1 MSADN
6 TGPAVQSRERSE
18 TISLWIS
25 AVARAHRQHA
35 GALLHGLGLSAGQEL
50 LLMLLWDKQP
60 RSQAELTREMAIE
73 PPTTSKMLSR
83 LERAGLI
90 ARNRSERDRRTVL
103 VTLTEAGQ
111 ALEAPVN
118 AAWRTLEE
126 DTVAALTPK
135 EQDTLLVL
143 LGRVLESLA
152 AKRRPAIAGG
162 SAGVRAT

>member
-6 TGPAVQSRERSE
+6 SGPAAQNRERSE

-35 GALLHGLGLSAGQEL
+35 GALLHGVGLSAGQEL
-50 LLMLLWDKQP
+50 LLMLLWDKEP
-60 RSQAELTREMAIE
+60 RTQAELTREMAIE

-90 ARNRSERDRRTVL
+90 ARKRSELDRRSVL
-103 VTLTEAGQ
+103 VTLTDAGRT
-111 ALEAPVN
+111 LEEPVS

-126 DTVAALTPK
+126 DTVGALTPE
-135 EQDTLLVL
+135 EQDQLLVL

-152 AKRRPAIAGG
+152 AKRRA
-162 SAGVRAT
+162 

>member
-1 MSADN
+1 VSADN
-6 TGPAVQSRERSE
+6 TGPAVLSRERSE

-90 ARNRSERDRRTVL
+90 ARKRSELDRRTVL
-103 VTLTEAGQ
+103 VTLTEAGR
-111 ALEAPVN
+111 ALEGPVN

-126 DTVAALTPK
+126 DTVGALSPK
-135 EQDTLLVL
+135 EQDTLLML
-143 LGRVLESLA
+143 LGRVVQSLA
-152 AKRRPAIAGG
+152 AKRRPATAGG

>member
-1 MSADN
+1 MSAGN
-6 TGPAVQSRERSE
+6 TRRAPRDRQRSA
-18 TISLWIS
+18 TISLSIS
-25 AVARAHRQHA
+25 AVARVHRQHA

-50 LLMLLWDKQP
+50 LLMLLWDKEP

-90 ARNRSERDRRTVL
+90 ARKRSELDRRTVL
-103 VTLTEAGQ
+103 VTLTEAGR
-111 ALEAPVN
+111 ALEGPVN

-126 DTVAALTPK
+126 DTVGALTPE
-135 EQDTLLVL
+135 EQDQLLVL

-152 AKRRPAIAGG
+152 AKRR
-162 SAGVRAT
+162 